1 MSPVGTAPNPMIVE
15 NSAVR
20 YAGFWRR
27 FVAWVLDWLILGA
40 VCSIPMILF
49 GVGFWSDSLTR
60 RYDSL
65 STRTAHGWNYNAYDY
80 GDHGSFAVAWMSCWL
95 VYFVVGW
102 LYHALMESSK
112 NQGTLG
118 KMALGLR
125 VTDLDGRRINFGR
138 ATGRYFAKMLSTIIF
153 MIGYIMAAFTS
164 KKQALHDFIVG
175 TLVLSKQSTVPTQVA
190 QNAFS
195 GS

>member
-1 MSPVGTAPNPMIVE
+1 MEYTMSPVTPTTE
-15 NSAVR
+15 TSAVR

-27 FVAWVLDWLILGA
+27 FIAMVLDWLILGA
-40 VCSIPMILF
+40 VFSIPMFIF
-49 GVGFWSDSLTR
+49 GIGMWSEHYTTYTR
-60 RYDSL
+60 
-65 STRTAHGWNYNAYDY
+65 HGWAYYNN
-80 GDHGSFAVAWMSCWL
+80 GDSAGFAGAMMSMWMIYL
-95 VYFVVGW
+95 VGGW

-125 VTDLDGRRINFGR
+125 VTDLDGRRITFGR
-138 ATGRYFAKMLSTIIF
+138 ATGRYFAKILSHLTLW
-153 MIGYIMAAFTS
+153 IGFIMAGFTS
-164 KKQALHDFIVG
+164 KKQALHDFVAG
-175 TLVLSKQSTVPTQVA
+175 TLVLSKQSTVPAQVA